1 MCEWPG
7 TLTKG
12 NQLFR
17 VSCQKYRPNEWAT
30 QRDSEGLLS
39 RSMAF
44 TQVWWCLR
52 PRVWLF
58 LWLLCLKTQNTHCKA
73 KLVGADVGEG
83 GKQTDGG
90 VFFSVRGDF
99 SKQLTHPVLSVVAWR
114 YEKVMRI
121 ILIFPARQCGCDLIT
136 VLDPDPEE
144 HRHRL
149 PREKEKLRKERVGKG
164 KRIREKARKNWGTGI
179 FQHWFL
185 IIQLGK

>member
-99 SKQLTHPVLSVVAWR
+99 SKQLTHPVLSHCCVKVWEG
-114 YEKVMRI
+114 YENN
-121 ILIFPARQCGCDLIT
+121 P
-136 VLDPDPEE
+136 
-144 HRHRL
+144 HL
-149 PREKEKLRKERVGKG
+149 PRQTMWLWSDYSPGPWPRGTQTQTAQGERKAEKRKSGKG
-164 KRIREKARKNWGTGI
+164 KEN
-179 FQHWFL
+179 
-185 IIQLGK
+185 